1 MTCKFESSFGDEA
14 FAILICVSWF
24 CAPFLKLFDNKCRP
38 NDSNDVKWGQKDVI
52 LDQTG
57 VQNGIKIG
65 LGGTPAE
72 GSRTKSKKGRRGA
85 GNRRPLGRHLDPKID
100 MFAHVGVIFSM
111 FFRSCFLIDFLM
123 VFW

>member
-1 MTCKFESSFGDEA
+1 MFSFFGSLTCNFESSFGDEA

-24 CAPFLKLFDNKCRP
+24 CGPFLKLFDNKCRP
-38 NDSNDVKWGQKDVI
+38 NDSNDVERGQENVI

-72 GSRTKSKKGRRGA
+72 GSRTKSKKGRQSVR
-85 GNRRPLGRHLDPKID
+85 NHRPQGRHLDPKIA
-100 MFAHVGVIFSM
+100 MFAHFDVICSM
-111 FFRSCFLIDFLM
+111 GFEV
-123 VFW
+123 VF